1 MEALSPDNPQS
12 FDDLIRREEEEVLRQ
27 LIEWRDKE
35 EEEVLRQLKERREKA
50 TGKYLSYFT
59 VDRYQKIIC
68 QGDIDMTSFLPP
80 S

>member
-1 MEALSPDNPQS
+1 VIIFVNFSFALFTPPLGDYQ
-12 FDDLIRREEEEVLRQ
+12 RQ